1 MTNVGENEL
10 LSSTTFRALRRSL
23 DFLTARERL
32 TAENI
37 ANVDTPGFKARALD
51 FKSQLDAIVNPQPPK
66 LVSTDPR
73 HFGGPTKVR
82 LVSTSAQH
90 FPAVGISDEPR
101 PALLDPISARV
112 DGNTVDHRSR
122 DGAAGRDPARIWNIY
137 TFTHVE
143 NGIHQDRRQ
152 RCPIAKPRNQ
162 VR

>member
-23 DFLTARERL
+23 DFLMARERL

-112 DGNTVDHRSR
+112 DGNTVDIDREMARLAETQLAFGTFTRLLTSR
-122 DGAAGRDPARIWNIY
+122 MESIKIVGRD
-137 TFTHVE
+137 
-143 NGIHQDRRQ
+143 
-152 RCPIAKPRNQ
+152 